1 MKKLEIF
8 MKYEK
13 FEKVDDKISNFIDH
27 KALSHMDNSLANQL
41 DTDLWVDIDTKMFQ
55 NMLAQIETQ
64 INQQVRYHVSHL

>member
-8 MKYEK
+8 MKY
-13 FEKVDDKISNFIDH
+13 DKISNFIDH